1 MNHTY
6 TAKDGTEIELE
17 LEASIGN
24 NGIGSYE
31 FQGQRCFDRG
41 DTIVE
46 GFSIES
52 ISDEAYRAEVEE
64 WLAGNPAD
72 LQEEAIEQ
80 EADDYIAAME
90 AKSDSEQDR

>member
-6 TAKDGTEIELE
+6 TAKDGNEIELE
-17 LEASIGN
+17 LEASISN

-31 FQGQRCFDRG
+31 FQGQKCFDRG

-52 ISDEAYRAEVEE
+52 ISDEAYRVEVEE

-80 EADDYIAAME
+80 EADNYIAAME
-90 AKSDSEQDR
+90 SKSDSEQDR